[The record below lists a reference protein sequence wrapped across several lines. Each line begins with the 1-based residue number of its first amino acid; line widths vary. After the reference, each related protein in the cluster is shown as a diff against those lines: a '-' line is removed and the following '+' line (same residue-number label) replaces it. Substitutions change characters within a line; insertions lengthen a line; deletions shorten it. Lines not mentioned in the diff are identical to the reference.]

1 MRPIDIKQLRHKIGL
16 ALGCKKARIAEAKA
30 RIAEA
35 EAIEK
40 VFSKG
45 LNEAWDRGGVVAAA
59 NFQAHFDPKRG
70 AT

>member
-1 MRPIDIKQLRHKIGL
+1 MRPIEIKQLRHKIGL
-16 ALGCKKARIAEAKA
+16 ALGCKKA

>member
-1 MRPIDIKQLRHKIGL
+1 MRPIEIKQLRQKLGLTQTQFAL
-16 ALGCKKARIAEAKA
+16 ALGCKKA